1 MFNEIK
7 KQWAWVLVYGLL
19 AALVLVCFRIQDIEI
34 PDTAPLPN
42 HVLSRVKVVPGKNR
56 VIVRTKT
63 KTIVKY
69 VPRDGNAVIDTDDTG
84 GVKVRVKSAGLS
96 FRPGLGVGY
105 YDRIAPVA
113 DVRLAYWWR
122 FGAGIGTAIHEDL
135 WYYPYGYV
143 NYTVYGTASVFV
155 GLAANKTAV
164 IGLRA
169 EF

>member
-1 MFNEIK
+1 MLNHIK
-7 KQWAWVLVYGLL
+7 QHVARVLVYGVL
-19 AALVLVCFRIQDIEI
+19 ALLVLGWFRLQDIEI
-34 PDTAPLPN
+34 PDNAPLPP
-42 HVLSRVKVVPGKNR
+42 HIVSRVKVIPGKNR

-63 KTIVKY
+63 RTIVKY
-69 VPRDGNAVIDTDDTG
+69 VPRDGNATVDTDEGG
-84 GVKVRVKSAGLS
+84 GVTVRVKNSGLS
-96 FRPGLGVGY
+96 FRPGHGVAY
-105 YDRIAPVA
+105 YDRVTSVV
-113 DVRLAYWWR
+113 DVRLAYLGR
-122 FGAGIGTAIHEDL
+122 FGAGVGTAINKDL